1 MAIVANIKGATGDT
15 GPAGP
20 TGSTGATGAAGAAG
34 SVWFNGAGAPS
45 AGTGT
50 NGDYYLN
57 TTNGDV
63 YQKAGGSWT

>member
-1 MAIVANIKGATGDT
+1 VANIKGPTGDT
-15 GPAGP
+15 GPTGP
-20 TGSTGATGAAGAAG
+20 TGNTGNTGAPGAAG

-45 AGTGT
+45 GGTGV

-63 YQKAGGSWT
+63 YQKSGGSWT